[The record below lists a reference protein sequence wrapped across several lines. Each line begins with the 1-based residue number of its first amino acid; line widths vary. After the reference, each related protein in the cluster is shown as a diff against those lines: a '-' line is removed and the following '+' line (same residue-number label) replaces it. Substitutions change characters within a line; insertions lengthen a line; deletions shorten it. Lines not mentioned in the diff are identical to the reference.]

1 MKVNVLAFGQIA
13 TAINSN
19 NFIIEDEFYDT
30 NSLLLVLYLKFPSLQ
45 NIEFKLAV
53 NKQIANTNIVLNNND
68 IVALLPPFS
77 GG

>member
-13 TAINSN
+13 TAINSS
-19 NFIIEDEFYDT
+19 NFFIEDEFNDT
-30 NSLLLVLYLKFPSLQ
+30 NSLLLILYLKYPSLQ
-45 NIEFKLAV
+45 NLEFKMAV
-53 NKQIANTNIVLNNND
+53 NKQIANTNIILSNND

>member
-13 TAINSN
+13 IAVNSN
-19 NFIIEDEFYDT
+19 NFFIDDEFNDT
-30 NSLLLVLYLKFPSLQ
+30 NSLLLILYLKYPSLQ
-45 NIEFKLAV
+45 NLEFKIAV
-53 NKQIANTNIVLNNND
+53 NKQIANTNISLNNND